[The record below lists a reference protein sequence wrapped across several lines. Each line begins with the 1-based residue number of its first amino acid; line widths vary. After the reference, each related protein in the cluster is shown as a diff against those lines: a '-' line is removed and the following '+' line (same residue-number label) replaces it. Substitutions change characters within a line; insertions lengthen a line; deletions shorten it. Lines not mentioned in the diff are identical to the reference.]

1 MTAHER
7 TAMTRREP
15 PDGDARTDRSERLA
29 ARDARRVWH
38 PYTQHARDAEPLEV
52 VGARGSVLALGT
64 CAVCHAVSKGK
75 GGSSANPSAPP
86 FSTIA
91 EVKGMSAMALNVAL
105 LTPHH
110 AMPNIML
117 YPQERAD
124 IIAYILSLKS
134 D

>member
-1 MTAHER
+1 VNTGEI
-7 TAMTRREP
+7 AMHQWRPISTVLLVAAVMLPNGPGLAQEV
-15 PDGDARTDRSERLA
+15 GDAK
-29 ARDARRVWH
+29 
-38 PYTQHARDAEPLEV
+38 
-52 VGARGSVLALGT
+52 RGSVLALGT
-64 CAVCHAVSKGK
+64 CSVCHAVSKGK
-75 GGSSANPSAPP
+75 GGSSANPLAPP
-86 FSTIA
+86 FSTIT

-117 YPQERAD
+117 DPQERAD

>member
-1 MTAHER
+1 MAAFLLAGPARAQDH
-7 TAMTRREP
+7 
-15 PDGDARTDRSERLA
+15 GDAK
-29 ARDARRVWH
+29 
-38 PYTQHARDAEPLEV
+38 
-52 VGARGSVLALGT
+52 RGSVLALGT

-75 GGSSANPSAPP
+75 GGSSANPLAPS
-86 FSTIA
+86 FSTITD
-91 EVKGMSAMALNVAL
+91 VKGMSAMALNVAL

-117 YPQERAD
+117 DPQERAD

>member
-1 MTAHER
+1 MLPNGPGLAQEV
-7 TAMTRREP
+7 
-15 PDGDARTDRSERLA
+15 GDAK
-29 ARDARRVWH
+29 
-38 PYTQHARDAEPLEV
+38 
-52 VGARGSVLALGT
+52 RGSVLALGT

-75 GGSSANPSAPP
+75 GGSSANPLAPP
-86 FSTIA
+86 FSTIT
-91 EVKGMSAMALNVAL
+91 EVKGMALNVAL

-117 YPQERAD
+117 DPQERAD